1 MDEKGFQRSIAK
13 GNFIRK
19 ISIILEKRGTNF
31 TVIVCMTS
39 NYTNYF
45 VIAIF
50 YSC

>member
-31 TVIVCMTS
+31 TVI

-45 VIAIF
+45 VIVIF
-50 YSC
+50 IIYSC